1 MPRTL
6 RPARS
11 RRDAVTLPR
20 DSEITQSKALLWLM
34 RHPDCGAVEPRFFAS
49 RELRALAEAI
59 VEIGPGGQ
67 IEAIIAA
74 ATSRGV
80 GEADLKGACSIM
92 EAQDGVKDA
101 ELLKAVREIRHTW
114 AASSHLSGEITT
126 DDFVRYVTLD
136 DGLAD
141 GSEIVAIT
149 ADRVEAKPTRW
160 LWPGYIPL
168 GKVSLLA
175 GRPKTGK
182 SVLLIDIAA
191 RVSRGLAMPYA
202 ERTEVGPSR
211 VILCMAED
219 DPEDMVVPRLIAA
232 GADLGMVEIVKSVR
246 GARGERGLDIARDIA
261 SLERLCKTGTTS
273 LVIIDPI
280 MSFIGSATDTNND
293 ASTRYALWPI
303 KDFAERRG
311 IGVLLNHHQRK
322 GSGDELQETIM
333 GSTAFAGVPR
343 SLLGLV
349 PDPRNRSR
357 RLLMSLGVNV
367 AKEPPTLAYEVEESN
382 AVGSFNAPWIDWG
395 KEPLYDLNRDVYRRL
410 VREQAAR
417 EAGGELTKASDF
429 LDRVLTS
436 GPVASTTL
444 EELAEAEGISERTLK
459 RARRERDCATKK
471 LTDGTWM
478 VGLKGAFDPPPTA

>member
-20 DSEITQSKALLWLM
+20 DSEITQSKALLWLL
-34 RHPDCGAVEPRFFAS
+34 RHPDGGAVEPRFFAS
-49 RELRALAEAI
+49 PELRALAEAI

-67 IEAIIAA
+67 VEAIIAA

-80 GEADLKGACSIM
+80 GEADIEGAYAIIKAHADV
-92 EAQDGVKDA
+92 EDA
-101 ELLKAVREIRHTW
+101 ELLKAVREIRRTW
-114 AASSHLSGEITT
+114 AASSHLSGEITD

-141 GSEIVAIT
+141 RSEIVVIT
-149 ADRVEAKPTRW
+149 ADRVEAKPTQW
-160 LWPGYIPL
+160 LWRGRIPR
-168 GKVSLLA
+168 GKVSLVA

-191 RVSRGLAMPYA
+191 RVSRGHAMPYA
-202 ERTEVGPSR
+202 ERAEVGPSR
-211 VILCMAED
+211 VVLCMAED

-246 GARGERGLDIARDIA
+246 VGRSERGLDIARDIA
-261 SLERLCKTGTTS
+261 SMERLCKTGPTS

-280 MSFIGSATDTNND
+280 MSFIGADTDTNND

-303 KDFAERRG
+303 KSLAERLG
-311 IGVLLNHHQRK
+311 IAVLLNHHQRK
-322 GSGDELQETIM
+322 GSGEELQETIM

-349 PDPRNRSR
+349 PDPRDRSR

-367 AKEPPTLAYEVEESN
+367 AEEPPTLAYAVRESE
-382 AVGSFNAPWIDWG
+382 AVGSFNAPFIAWED
-395 KEPLYDLNRDVYRRL
+395 KPLHDLNRDGYRRL

-417 EAGGELTKASDF
+417 EAGGELTKANDF
-429 LDRVLTS
+429 LDRILAP
-436 GPVASTTL
+436 GPMASTTL
-444 EELAEAEGISERTLK
+444 ERLAAEAGISERTLK
-459 RARRERDCATKK
+459 RARSELGCKPKR

-478 VGLKGAFDPPPTA
+478 VGLAGAFDPPPTE